1 MCLGADRSEQHCGDA
16 GQLDLQATGSLDAH
30 GIKADRAS
38 VTERGRKHVEMGYVA
53 QYEAAV
59 GQTIR

>member
-1 MCLGADRSEQHCGDA
+1 MNRLV
-16 GQLDLQATGSLDAH
+16 DAH

-38 VTERGRKHVEMGYVA
+38 FAERGKHVEMGYVA

>member
-1 MCLGADRSEQHCGDA
+1 MNRLVE
-16 GQLDLQATGSLDAH
+16 AH

-38 VTERGRKHVEMGYVA
+38 FTERGRKHVEMGYVA

-59 GQTIR
+59 GSAIRAASN